1 MTLAST
7 ADAACTRDALA
18 AMARLRGLCADL
30 TASESDST
38 PESTP
43 NTTDPTGGTP

>member
-1 MTLAST
+1 MTLTST

-30 TASESDST
+30 NDFQPDSV
-38 PESTP
+38 PETHP
-43 NTTDPTGGTP
+43 ERYRAPGGTP